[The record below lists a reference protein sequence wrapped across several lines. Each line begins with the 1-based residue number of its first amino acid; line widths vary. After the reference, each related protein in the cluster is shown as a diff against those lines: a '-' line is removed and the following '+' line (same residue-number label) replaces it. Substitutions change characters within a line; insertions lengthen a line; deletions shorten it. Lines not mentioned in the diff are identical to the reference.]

1 MEDSDSESVQTVKEN
16 SPKTAVRQDP
26 HCNFVAQQTDTASP
40 SDRYRYPFHEN
51 LSKNLPLINPSALE
65 TLGTL
70 MQEIQNTS
78 GTDPEILKNCE
89 ARWLQLFKLV
99 EKQYQDQILSQQD
112 QYQCQIQLIQDEIK
126 ALIQL
131 QNDIGL
137 RHSTARL
144 PSFTK
149 LVTDTTASTF
159 LNGDGFE
166 ELECKIKSFDVQS
179 DCSETEEQV
188 MASNECNHEWKE
200 VQDNVP
206 LTSEYGKFSASM
218 QSDFHGI
225 GTVHNSKL
233 NTANSKQ
240 NMKENDPVR
249 LHYLSHFPQLKESG
263 QPSVT
268 FATANEYSVTSKS
281 IQDLRTNLEESSN
294 KSNLE
299 ATVAPESLP
308 GKQNKAKGL
317 TSWAQKVRQKNH
329 KSKFVNSAGLER
341 MQPQECG
348 QPQETETPED
358 IHLLSASSSHNSFYL
373 SRPSS
378 SPNSVVS
385 NISGLSY
392 WRLNERELYH
402 SLPKNKEA
410 DLVDTFSSIKTD
422 RYQLPVGSRW
432 QVSSLREIYNVKQKE
447 NQSAPGWE
455 LSSPPHR
462 QSPPQVLTLDPTLH
476 MKPPAAFSPQYDFS
490 TPVAVS
496 ESDTRSS
503 VSPDSIMNIT
513 VQNYSD
519 HNSELHV
526 DTLLGSELTSTSR
539 CSQQLK
545 SWNLHPASRAFSAV
559 NSPHSKNLQ
568 PTRNAGS
575 LHGQVEGCSSTLAQ
589 LPVPSLGPSGIKN
602 SVSGSE
608 DHRVSASSLEDPI
621 VLSIARL
628 NLREKHAR
636 HVADIRAYYEAEI
649 NSLREKLASL
659 NGSSTIFEAEKHNED
674 LLKRCEQ
681 LERALTEA
689 GNRIQ
694 DLENKNYLMEMELT
708 DWPARYDAVSATANA
723 LQQRLDE
730 MRKDNKEKDNMV
742 NKLNSRLKDL
752 EDAFEKAYKHSDNK
766 DARMKQEHKI
776 LQNLLVEYESLGKE
790 HERVKETLSTT
801 EDKLVDA
808 NSQISELKRV
818 ASKLEAQ
825 IRQVEHERNYVKVR
839 LGAHCCSRT
848 SSSSGQNAQ
857 GSSPSGSPLYTRS
870 HAPNLSTVNYA
881 STEGHTLSELQR
893 TPIVIQCP
901 IQYVLFHQPDE
912 NHSPTKTLPD
922 DVARRK
928 WLTPGSDY
936 SIFTGQPLENH
947 CNACSNDFGETNL
960 QPRRYHSPPE
970 KDNPFNQR
978 DPSNGLEEPIPPI
991 LKALQKLD
999 SRNVSESWEAEAP
1012 KHVSEA
1018 GDATKF
1024 LNRRQTV
1031 GFADSTCSGDK
1042 SEDSVKDRTRSKSS
1056 RSSPGQRSSSVPP
1069 SNRRLTPTST
1079 PTKRNTLLTSLSAKS
1094 SPKRCPKENL
1104 SPGFNH
1110 LLGKEEN
1117 TVTKFDVNL
1126 DEMELPNSVPSH
1138 SSSPRKRLQF
1148 LPLENTKAVQNSRSY
1163 VDAKFQVET
1172 LSDSVLNAMKVGSV
1186 TSRPAWEDKMTTF
1199 LQKEKKI
1206 PMLQTP
1212 YETELTYK
1220 ARMEALGETEKLFD
1234 ALTQEKQQIEA
1245 ALSRIPGST
1254 GRMTLQARL
1263 EKEALEDRLEK
1274 INRDLGSIR
1283 MTLKRF
1289 HILRTS
1295 ANL

>member
-40 SDRYRYPFHEN
+40 SDRYPFHEN

>member
-40 SDRYRYPFHEN
+40 SDRYRQENRYPFHEN

-1148 LPLENTKAVQNSRSY
+1148 LPLENTK
-1163 VDAKFQVET
+1163 
-1172 LSDSVLNAMKVGSV
+1172 DSVLNAMKVGSV

>member
-40 SDRYRYPFHEN
+40 ADRYRQENRYAFHEN

-112 QYQCQIQLIQDEIK
+112 QYQCQIQL
-126 ALIQL
+126 
-131 QNDIGL
+131 
-137 RHSTARL
+137 
-144 PSFTK
+144 
-149 LVTDTTASTF
+149 
-159 LNGDGFE
+159 
-166 ELECKIKSFDVQS
+166 
-179 DCSETEEQV
+179 
-188 MASNECNHEWKE
+188 
-200 VQDNVP
+200 
-206 LTSEYGKFSASM
+206 
-218 QSDFHGI
+218 
-225 GTVHNSKL
+225 
-233 NTANSKQ
+233 
-240 NMKENDPVR
+240 
-249 LHYLSHFPQLKESG
+249 KESG
-263 QPSVT
+263 QSSVT
-268 FATANEYSVTSKS
+268 FAPADEYSVTSKS

-294 KSNLE
+294 KSNLDV
-299 ATVAPESLP
+299 TVAPENLP
-308 GKQNKAKGL
+308 GKQNKANGL

-341 MQPQECG
+341 MQPQGCG

-358 IHLLSASSSHNSFYL
+358 VHLLSASSSHNSFYL

-385 NISGLSY
+385 NVSGLSY
-392 WRLNERELYH
+392 WRLDERELYH

-410 DLVDTFSSIKTD
+410 DLADTFSSIKTD

-503 VSPDSIMNIT
+503 VSPDSIMNVT

-545 SWNLHPASRAFSAV
+545 SWNLHPASQAFSAV

-575 LHGQVEGCSSTLAQ
+575 LHGQVEGCSSTMAQ
-589 LPVPSLGPSGIKN
+589 LSVPSIGPSGIKN
-602 SVSGSE
+602 SVSRSE

-776 LQNLLVEYESLGKE
+776 LQNLLIEYESLGKE

-839 LGAHCCSRT
+839 SGAHCCSRT
-848 SSSSGQNAQ
+848 SSSS
-857 GSSPSGSPLYTRS
+857 
-870 HAPNLSTVNYA
+870 
-881 STEGHTLSELQR
+881 
-893 TPIVIQCP
+893 
-901 IQYVLFHQPDE
+901 LFHQPDE

-978 DPSNGLEEPIPPI
+978 DPSSGLEEPIPPI

-1012 KHVSEA
+1012 KHDVSEA

-1126 DEMELPNSVPSH
+1126 DEMELPNSVPSL

-1148 LPLENTKAVQNSRSY
+1148 LPLENTKAVQNSKSY

-1186 TSRPAWEDKMTTF
+1186 TSRPAWEDKVTTF

>member
-40 SDRYRYPFHEN
+40 ADRYRQENRYPFHEN

-144 PSFTK
+144 PSFSK

-200 VQDNVP
+200 LQDNMP

-249 LHYLSHFPQLKESG
+249 LHYLSRFPQLKESG
-263 QPSVT
+263 QSSVT

-299 ATVAPESLP
+299 VTVAPESLP
-308 GKQNKAKGL
+308 GKQNKANGL
-317 TSWAQKVRQKNH
+317 TSWAQKVRQKHH
-329 KSKFVNSAGLER
+329 KSKFVNSAGLKR
-341 MQPQECG
+341 MQPQGCG
-348 QPQETETPED
+348 HPQETETPED
-358 IHLLSASSSHNSFYL
+358 VHLLSAGSSHNSFYL

-385 NISGLSY
+385 DVSGLSY
-392 WRLNERELYH
+392 WRLDERELYH

-410 DLVDTFSSIKTD
+410 DLADTFSSIKTD

-503 VSPDSIMNIT
+503 VSPDSIMNVT

-519 HNSELHV
+519 HNSELHA

-568 PTRNAGS
+568 PTRNAAGS
-575 LHGQVEGCSSTLAQ
+575 LLGQVDGCSSTLAQ
-589 LPVPSLGPSGIKN
+589 PSVPSIGPSGIKN

-649 NSLREKLASL
+649 NSLREKLARL

-776 LQNLLVEYESLGKE
+776 LQNLLIEYESLGKE

-818 ASKLEAQ
+818 TSKLEAQ

-839 LGAHCCSRT
+839 SGAHCCART
-848 SSSSGQNAQ
+848 SSSS
-857 GSSPSGSPLYTRS
+857 
-870 HAPNLSTVNYA
+870 
-881 STEGHTLSELQR
+881 
-893 TPIVIQCP
+893 
-901 IQYVLFHQPDE
+901 LFHQPDE
-912 NHSPTKTLPD
+912 NHSSTKTLPEN
-922 DVARRK
+922 VARRK

-1012 KHVSEA
+1012 KHDVSEA

-1042 SEDSVKDRTRSKSS
+1042 SEDSVKDRTRSKCS

-1148 LPLENTKAVQNSRSY
+1148 LPLENTKVQNSRSC

-1172 LSDSVLNAMKVGSV
+1172 LSDSVLNATKVGSV
-1186 TSRPAWEDKMTTF
+1186 TSRPGWEDQMTTF

>member
-40 SDRYRYPFHEN
+40 ADRYRQENRYAFHEN

-144 PSFTK
+144 PSFSK

-179 DCSETEEQV
+179 DCSETEEQ
-188 MASNECNHEWKE
+188 
-200 VQDNVP
+200 
-206 LTSEYGKFSASM
+206 
-218 QSDFHGI
+218 
-225 GTVHNSKL
+225 
-233 NTANSKQ
+233 
-240 NMKENDPVR
+240 
-249 LHYLSHFPQLKESG
+249 LKESG
-263 QPSVT
+263 QSSVT
-268 FATANEYSVTSKS
+268 FATADEYSVTSKS

-294 KSNLE
+294 KSNLDV
-299 ATVAPESLP
+299 TVAPENLP
-308 GKQNKAKGL
+308 GKQNKANGL

-341 MQPQECG
+341 MQPQGCG

-358 IHLLSASSSHNSFYL
+358 VHLLSASSSHNSFYL

-385 NISGLSY
+385 NVSGLSY
-392 WRLNERELYH
+392 WRLDERELYH

-410 DLVDTFSSIKTD
+410 DLADTFSSIKTD

-503 VSPDSIMNIT
+503 VSPDSIMNVT

-526 DTLLGSELTSTSR
+526 DTLLGSELTR
-539 CSQQLK
+539 
-545 SWNLHPASRAFSAV
+545 
-559 NSPHSKNLQ
+559 
-568 PTRNAGS
+568 
-575 LHGQVEGCSSTLAQ
+575 
-589 LPVPSLGPSGIKN
+589 IKN
-602 SVSGSE
+602 SVSRSE

-776 LQNLLVEYESLGKE
+776 LQNLLIEYESLGKE

-839 LGAHCCSRT
+839 SGAHCCSRT
-848 SSSSGQNAQ
+848 SSSS
-857 GSSPSGSPLYTRS
+857 
-870 HAPNLSTVNYA
+870 
-881 STEGHTLSELQR
+881 
-893 TPIVIQCP
+893 
-901 IQYVLFHQPDE
+901 LFHQPDE

-978 DPSNGLEEPIPPI
+978 DPSSGLEEPIPPI

-1012 KHVSEA
+1012 KHDVSEA

-1126 DEMELPNSVPSH
+1126 DEMELPNSVPSL

-1148 LPLENTKAVQNSRSY
+1148 LPLENTK
-1163 VDAKFQVET
+1163 
-1172 LSDSVLNAMKVGSV
+1172 DSVLNAMKVGSV
-1186 TSRPAWEDKMTTF
+1186 TSRPAWEDKVTTF